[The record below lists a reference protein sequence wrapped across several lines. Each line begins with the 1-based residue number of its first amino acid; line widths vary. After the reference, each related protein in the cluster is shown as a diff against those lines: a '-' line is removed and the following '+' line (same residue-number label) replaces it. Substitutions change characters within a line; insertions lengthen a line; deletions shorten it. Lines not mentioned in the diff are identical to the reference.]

1 MRPILPKEVWDELD
15 KMYDII
21 KPYMFYTEGKGWAMR
36 PDAPQEVVEAD
47 RRIDEIWEEAKRD
60 AM

>member
-15 KMYDII
+15 RMYDII
-21 KPYMFYTEGKGWAMR
+21 MPHMFYTEGKGWGLR
-36 PDAPQEVVEAD
+36 PDAPQEVVEMKKKV
-47 RRIDEIWEEAKRD
+47 EQIWAEAERD

>member
-15 KMYDII
+15 RMYDII
-21 KPYMFYTEGKGWAMR
+21 IPYMFYTEGKGWAMR
-36 PDAPQEVVEAD
+36 PDAPPELSEAN
-47 RRIDEIWEEAKRD
+47 RKIDEFREKVKRS